1 MKNLYYL
8 FVLIS
13 INNFSQISFK
23 TNKFIPLP
31 KEPLSSLVA
40 DINND
45 GLNDVII
52 DYYSANYFS
61 VMKQKANG
69 ELDAVENY
77 TINGDNEN
85 ISKIDIGDLNNDG
98 RKDIITSNTKGTGIF
113 FQNNDGTI
121 GSFALRPNLPLG
133 TYTIGD
139 LNNDGLNDIFII
151 SYNKIHF
158 AYQNS
163 NSLGTFTVTSLDKT
177 WQGGAT
183 QIKDINNDNL
193 NDIIIACSN
202 ISKIYTYRQKP
213 EGGFLEPVIT
223 NATDWIDDI
232 DVGDINNDGINDLVA
247 TKAAN
252 NTAQIKLFFPSFEDH
267 VFFSYVA
274 LPAYE
279 LASSVKI
286 IDFNNDGKNEIAV
299 THYAWNSFS
308 VYSSVNNVFSGY
320 QRFELPYTNCNS
332 FYSLSVGDINNDGLA
347 DAVMA
352 WYNGVNILINN
363 STPIMNIDETFKIKI
378 DVYPN
383 PASDFLNVK
392 NTNSNSQYTISDLSG
407 KIIKRGTLINSKIFI
422 NSLSTGYYILSIEN
436 QQIKFIKK

>member
-1 MKNLYYL
+1 MKNFYYL
-8 FVLIS
+8 ALFIS
-13 INNFSQISFK
+13 VNTFSQISFK

-31 KEPLSSLVA
+31 KEPVSSLVA

-45 GLNDVII
+45 GLNDLII
-52 DYYSANYFS
+52 DYYSTNYFS
-61 VMKQKANG
+61 IMKQKTNG
-69 ELDAVENY
+69 ELDVIENY
-77 TINGDNEN
+77 TINNDSEN
-85 ISKIDIGDLNNDG
+85 ISKIDVGDLNNDG
-98 RKDIITSNTKGTGIF
+98 RKDIITGNTKGTGIF

-121 GSFALRPNLPLG
+121 GNFALRANLPLG
-133 TYTIGD
+133 NYTIGD

-158 AYQNS
+158 AYQNP
-163 NSLGTFTVTSLDKT
+163 NSPGNFTVTSLDKT
-177 WQGGAT
+177 WQGGST
-183 QIKDINNDNL
+183 QIKDINNDHL

-202 ISKIYTYRQKP
+202 ISKIYTFRQKP
-213 EGGFLEPVIT
+213 EGGFLDPVIT

-232 DVGDINNDGINDLVA
+232 DVGDINNDGLNDLVA

-252 NTAQIKLFFPSFEDH
+252 NTSQIKLFFPSLEDH
-267 VFFSYVA
+267 VFYSYVA

-286 IDFNNDGKNEIAV
+286 VDFNNDGKNEIAV

-320 QRFELPYTNCNS
+320 QRFELPYSNSNS

-352 WYNGVNILINN
+352 WYNGINILINN
-363 STPIMNIDETFKIKI
+363 STPIMSTSEMSKIKI

-383 PASDFLNVK
+383 PASDFLTVK
-392 NTNSNSQYTISDLSG
+392 NNKSNSHYTISDFSG
-407 KIIKRGTLINSKIFI
+407 KIVTSGNLTNDKISI
-422 NSLSTGYYILSIEN
+422 NSLSTGNYILSIEN
-436 QQIKFIKK
+436 QKIKFIKK